1 MIDTQNRIVQL
12 CIEGSQAEL
21 AGNREAATR
30 CYQAAWDAATNDTE
44 ACIAAHYLAR
54 FQPTSEAIF
63 HWNQVALQRAE
74 AVADER
80 VQAFMPSL
88 YLNMGRSYE
97 LLGNQPEAQRYYG
110 LAAALGFPHQED

>member
-1 MIDTQNRIVQL
+1 MIDIRNRVVQY

-21 AGNREAATR
+21 AGRKDVALQ
-30 CYQAAWDAATNDTE
+30 CYQAAWDAATDDTE

-54 FQPTSEAIF
+54 HQPTPEATF

-74 AVADER
+74 AVGNER

-97 LLGNQPEAQRYYG
+97 LLGNVTEAQHYYS
-110 LAAALGFPHQED
+110 LASALGFPHQED

>member
-21 AGNREAATR
+21 AGKKDVAMR
-30 CYQAAWDAATNDTE
+30 CYQAAWDAATDDYE

-54 FQPTSEAIF
+54 YQPTPEATF

-74 AVADER
+74 AVGDER
-80 VQAFMPSL
+80 VRSFMPSL

-97 LLGNQPEAQRYYG
+97 LLGNATEAERYYA